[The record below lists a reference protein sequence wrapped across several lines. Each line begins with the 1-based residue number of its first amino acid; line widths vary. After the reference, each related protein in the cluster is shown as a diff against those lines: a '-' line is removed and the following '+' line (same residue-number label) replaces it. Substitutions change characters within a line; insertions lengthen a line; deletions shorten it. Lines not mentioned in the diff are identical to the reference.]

1 MFVPVQVGL
10 SLVLVVLASLLS
22 YRLIK
27 LSASEC
33 TLPIIPFPRTWPYN
47 LMCDLYRIVVSL
59 VHTRTNHLVFV
70 KNEAYT

>member
-33 TLPIIPFPRTWPYN
+33 TLPIIPFPRHYS
-47 LMCDLYRIVVSL
+47 V
-59 VHTRTNHLVFV
+59 
-70 KNEAYT
+70 